1 MKNANQST
9 ETFPM
14 RVRRTLEDLAEI
26 RESLV
31 AAPATMGRK
40 KEADLLLDLELASE
54 LKGVVDALRQLLWA
68 YIQAL
73 SAKSGRHPREIL
85 DWYKMEIAVE
95 MLRAIRGRTAPVS
108 DMDIPPGFEQL
119 VNSALN
125 ITSLYAGEERSC

>member
-1 MKNANQST
+1 
-9 ETFPM
+9 M

-31 AAPATMGRK
+31 AAPATAGRK

-54 LKGVVDALRQLLWA
+54 LKAVVDALRQLLWA

-95 MLRAIRGRTAPVS
+95 MLRAIRGRTASTPECEV
-108 DMDIPPGFEQL
+108 PYTFEQL
-119 VNSALN
+119 VNNALN
-125 ITSLYAGEERSC
+125 ITSLYTGEERPC